1 MKISLFMMLGISI
14 LYSSSCFAEIVC
26 INGNCHNVFDLGGG
40 NVTVDG
46 QLHSIQRN
54 GSTTTI
60 DNHIYQDYGGGIY
73 SRDGQMHLNQDLGG
87 GFYLH
92 DGELNSIQRY

>member
-1 MKISLFMMLGISI
+1 MKINVFLLSALSLLF
-14 LYSSSCFAEIVC
+14 SSSCFGELVC
-26 INGNCHNVFDLGGG
+26 VNGNCHNVFDLGGG
-40 NVTVDG
+40 SFSVDG
-46 QLHSIQRN
+46 EIHNVQRS

-60 DNHIYQDYGGGIY
+60 DNHVYQDMGGGLY
-73 SRDGQMHLNQDLGG
+73 TRDGEMHLNQDLGG